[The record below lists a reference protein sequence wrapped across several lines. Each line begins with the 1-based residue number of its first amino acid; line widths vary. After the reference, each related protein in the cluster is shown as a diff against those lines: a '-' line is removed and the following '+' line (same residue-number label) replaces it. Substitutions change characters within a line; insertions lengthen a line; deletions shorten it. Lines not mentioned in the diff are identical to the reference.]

1 MYTTF
6 ILVTQE
12 AEKLGAKH
20 RPIFFE
26 TPCIIVTTALVCYI
40 HITASVRYDIQYFC
54 SLL

>member
-20 RPIFFE
+20 RPIFFRHPVLGKAQVKLE
-26 TPCIIVTTALVCYI
+26 LELGFSSLVCYI
-40 HITASVRYDIQYFC
+40 KFSNK
-54 SLL
+54 